1 MGKTQELFDQATR
14 YYDNS
19 IELVKL
25 MDETFQKIAF
35 QNDPSSRYDTKV
47 TLAQFDRILQ
57 AVLLSQALGD
67 GNFDRLERQFVDKI
81 TDYGDLLI
89 YIKKKTNGDLDLS
102 WDTIANLSASTQQKL
117 VKILP
122 SLLDDCCDS
131 FVKPLA
137 LLDKA
142 STEVDEL
149 NALVENIGKIGA
161 CLAQVD
167 GNVSD
172 EEAEAAADMVVSLL
186 VARWKNYMK

>member
-1 MGKTQELFDQATR
+1 MGKAQELFDQATR

-25 MDETFQKIAF
+25 MDETFQKVAF
-35 QNDPSSRYDTKV
+35 QNDPSSRYDTKI
-47 TLAQFDRILQ
+47 TLAQFDWILQ
-57 AVLLSQALGD
+57 AVLLSQALSD

-81 TDYGDLLI
+81 TDHGDLLG
-89 YIKKKTNGDLDLS
+89 YIKNKTNGELVLTWDNIASLD
-102 WDTIANLSASTQQKL
+102 TSTQQKL

-122 SLLDDCCDS
+122 SLLDETCDS

-142 STEVDEL
+142 SKDVDEL

-161 CLAQVD
+161 YLAQVD

-172 EEAEAAADMVVSLL
+172 QEAEAAANMVVSLL
-186 VARWKNYMK
+186 VARWQAYMK

>member
-1 MGKTQELFDQATR
+1 MGKAQELFDQATR

-25 MDETFQKIAF
+25 MDETFQKVAF
-35 QNDPSSRYDTKV
+35 QNDPSSRYDTKI
-47 TLAQFDRILQ
+47 TLAQFDWILQ
-57 AVLLSQALGD
+57 AVLLSQALSD

-81 TDYGDLLI
+81 TDHGDLLG
-89 YIKKKTNGDLDLS
+89 YIKNKTNGELVLTWDNIASLD
-102 WDTIANLSASTQQKL
+102 TSTQQKL

-122 SLLDDCCDS
+122 SLLDETCDS

-142 STEVDEL
+142 SKEVDEL

-167 GNVSD
+167 GNVTD
-172 EEAEAAADMVVSLL
+172 QEAEAAANMVVSLL
-186 VARWKNYMK
+186 VARWQAYMK

>member
-1 MGKTQELFDQATR
+1 MGKAQELFDQATR

-25 MDETFQKIAF
+25 MDETFQKVAF
-35 QNDPSSRYDTKV
+35 QNDPSSRYDTKI
-47 TLAQFDRILQ
+47 TLAQFDWILQ
-57 AVLLSQALGD
+57 AVLLSQALSD

-81 TDYGDLLI
+81 TDHGDLLG
-89 YIKKKTNGDLDLS
+89 YIKNKTNGELVLTWDNIASLD
-102 WDTIANLSASTQQKL
+102 TSTQQKL

-122 SLLDDCCDS
+122 SLLDETCDS

-142 STEVDEL
+142 SKEVDEL

-161 CLAQVD
+161 YLAQVD

-172 EEAEAAADMVVSLL
+172 QEAEAAANMVVSLL
-186 VARWKNYMK
+186 VARWQAYMK